1 MKPGKQKTMLAALIA
16 FCLALSAC
24 GSDGDDAIAAAT
36 ESEATEDTTEDA
48 ADTTEESANDDSSD
62 DDAASDTSDG
72 DETGNDSSA
81 ECTPAHEVETV
92 EEGFLTVAAYAYPPF
107 SDFDGDDLAG
117 AEGEIITRIAE
128 LECLEVKVVKGDAS
142 AMIASITS
150 GRADTTIG
158 SWYRTAERE
167 EVVNL
172 SAPVIADRLTLIS
185 VEGVGTIADLDG
197 HKVGSISG
205 FLWND
210 DLAGVIG
217 DDLKLYDTGQA
228 MYADLKAGRISVI
241 VDTFPSAQAVL
252 ETTPIDGIQFVVPPP
267 DEAVVSTQKPGQSNF
282 PTNKDN
288 AGLQAAIDENIES
301 LRSSG
306 ELEQIVVANGFQA
319 DAADPGEPNK
329 L

>member
-1 MKPGKQKTMLAALIA
+1 MKLGMSKTLLVTATM
-16 FCLALSAC
+16 FCLAFSAC
-24 GSDGDDAIAAAT
+24 GSDDSSDSAVEAAT
-36 ESEATEDTTEDA
+36 EGDASAEDSTASGESTTEN
-48 ADTTEESANDDSSD
+48 ADEDSGSESDSD
-62 DDAASDTSDG
+62 
-72 DETGNDSSA
+72 
-81 ECTPAHEVETV
+81 CTPVHDVSTV
-92 EEGFLTVAAYAYPPF
+92 EDGYLTVAAYAYPPF
-107 SDFDGDDLAG
+107 SDFNGEKLAG

-128 LECLEVKVVKGDAS
+128 LECLDIKVVKGDAS

-158 SWYRTAERE
+158 SWYRTEERE

-185 VEGVGTIADLDG
+185 VEGVGTITDLEG
-197 HKVGSISG
+197 RKVGSILG

-210 DLAGVIG
+210 DLTGVVG
-217 DDLKLYDTGQA
+217 DNLNLYETGQA
-228 MYADLKAGRISVI
+228 MYADLKAGRIDVI

-282 PTNKDN
+282 PTNKN
-288 AGLQAAIDENIES
+288 NSGLQSAIDDNIAA
-301 LRSSG
+301 LRASG
-306 ELEQIVVANGFQA
+306 ELEEIVVANGFQA
-319 DAADPGEPNK
+319 EAADPGEPNK

>member
-1 MKPGKQKTMLAALIA
+1 MKLGIRKTVLVTATAL
-16 FCLALSAC
+16 CLALAAC
-24 GSDGDDAIAAAT
+24 GSDDAEATDAAADG
-36 ESEATEDTTEDA
+36 A
-48 ADTTEESANDDSSD
+48 TTEESADTGGSESG
-62 DDAASDTSDG
+62 DAADGSD
-72 DETGNDSSA
+72 
-81 ECTPAHEVETV
+81 CTPAHDVSTV
-92 EEGFLTVAAYAYPPF
+92 EDGFLTVAAYAYPPF
-107 SDFDGDDLAG
+107 SDFDGEDLAG

-128 LECLEVKVVKGDAS
+128 LECLEIKVVKGDAS

-158 SWYRTAERE
+158 SWYRTEERE

-185 VEGVGTIADLDG
+185 VEGVGTVADLKG
-197 HKVGSISG
+197 RKVGSILG
-205 FLWND
+205 FLWNE
-210 DLAGVIG
+210 DLSGVVG
-217 DDLKLYDTGQA
+217 DDLNLYETGQA
-228 MYADLKAGRISVI
+228 MYADLKAGRIDVI

-252 ETTPIDGIQFVVPPP
+252 ETTPIDGIQFVVPPA
-267 DEAVVSTQKPGQSNF
+267 DDAVVSTQKPGQSNF

-288 AGLQAAIDENIES
+288 AGLQAAIDDNIAS

-319 DAADPGEPNK
+319 EAADPGEPNK

>member
-1 MKPGKQKTMLAALIA
+1 MNLGMRKTLLVTAII

-24 GSDGDDAIAAAT
+24 GSD
-36 ESEATEDTTEDA
+36 
-48 ADTTEESANDDSSD
+48 DSSD
-62 DDAASDTSDG
+62 SATATEEATTADDTGSASESSDDGGEADEAASG
-72 DETGNDSSA
+72 
-81 ECTPAHEVETV
+81 CTPASDVTTV

-107 SDFDGDDLAG
+107 SDFNGDELAG

-128 LECLEVKVVKGDAS
+128 LQCLEIKVVKGDAS

-158 SWYRTAERE
+158 SWYRTEERE

-185 VEGVGTIADLDG
+185 VDGIGTVADLKG
-197 HKVGSISG
+197 QKVGSILG
-205 FLWND
+205 FLWNE
-210 DLAGVIG
+210 DLAGVVG
-217 DDLKLYDTGQA
+217 DDLNLYETGQA
-228 MYADLKAGRISVI
+228 MYADLKAGRIDVI

-252 ETTPIDGIQFVVPPP
+252 ETTPIEGIQFVVPPA

-282 PTNKDN
+282 PTHKDN
-288 AGLQAAIDENIES
+288 TGLQSAIDDAIAT
-301 LRSSG
+301 LRASG
-306 ELEQIVVANGFQA
+306 ELESIVVANGFQA
-319 DAADPGEPNK
+319 EAADPGEPNK

>member
-1 MKPGKQKTMLAALIA
+1 MKPTNRRNLLLVLVAIALAFAG
-16 FCLALSAC
+16 C
-24 GSDGDDAIAAAT
+24 GGDDDAATDAAT
-36 ESEATEDTTEDA
+36 ESDG
-48 ADTTEESANDDSSD
+48 ESGGDDGG
-62 DDAASDTSDG
+62 G
-72 DETGNDSSA
+72 D
-81 ECTPAHEVETV
+81 CTPAHDIETI
-92 EEGFLTVAAYAYPPF
+92 EDGFLTVAAYAYPPF

-117 AEGEIITRIAE
+117 AEGEIITRIAA

-158 SWYRTAERE
+158 SWYRTEERE

-172 SAPVIADRLTLIS
+172 SDPVIADRLTLIS
-185 VEGVGTIADLDG
+185 TDGVGTVEELKG
-197 HKVGSISG
+197 RNVGSILG

-210 DLAGVIG
+210 DLEGVVG
-217 DDLKLYDTGQA
+217 DDLKLYETGQS
-228 MYADLKAGRISVI
+228 MYADLEAGRIDVI

-252 ETTPIDGIQFVVPPP
+252 ANTPIEGVQFVVPPADP
-267 DEAVVSTQKPGQSNF
+267 AVVSTQKPGQSNF

-288 AGLQAAIDENIES
+288 PDLATAFNDLIAQ

-306 ELEQIVVANGFQA
+306 ELESIVVANGFQA
-319 DAADPGEPNK
+319 EAADPGEPNK